1 MADQFDSKEFQEV
14 LDTYTEHLAQG
25 IPISEELAQKLKD
38 LSTGIKDYTKNLKA
52 SKEAL
57 MGSLKSLGMSMI
69 NGESGA
75 AVYNDTI
82 SKGAKTFSSWASK
95 FPRVGKAL
103 GGVAEAAAAYTNAVA
118 DQADAL
124 FKSYQD
130 ISRSGIAT
138 GMNDAFKNLQDAGYT
153 MKEIGQYGQLMKE
166 NSAVLA
172 TMGGTTAQG
181 AAEFAKVSKNI
192 KNSQLETQFMRMG
205 MTVND
210 INSGIANYVKQQQLS
225 GSTLQ
230 QNDKQITASA
240 AEFIVEQDKIT
251 KLTGLSADQ
260 QNKIYEG
267 ALAQEQ
273 FAAKTFQLQLA
284 AAAGDEQAKAE
295 LKRNKE
301 MVAQITSKF
310 GPEVAKGAQL
320 YIAGAM
326 NSQGAQKFQRTF
338 SELADDIDKGGTDV
352 GRSMNIMTREADTLV
367 REQSRLGLVGAFN
380 NLFLPIQEV
389 GKGASAS
396 TQDFAKATKEATKS
410 QKDQIA
416 AKDAATGAMVDTT
429 RDQRD
434 ITQSFDHVINVGVP
448 LVTKGLSGLSGVT
461 QQLTS
466 VFGQLAGKE
475 GQIGGGTTLLN
486 KLGIGK
492 APAPSAT
499 GGAAAGGAAAGGA
512 AAGGAAASG
521 PSGVATPPVVTP
533 ITPPAGKE
541 GAANVD
547 ALIKF
552 TGGTGD
558 KTHFQQLNPSVLNS
572 FVQMASAYFNSTG
585 KKLQVNSAFR
595 SVEEQANVNSGTNPK
610 AAPGKSLHN
619 LGKAVDINSS
629 QVSELQSSGLLGQHG
644 FSPLANDPPHIQM
657 PSAALGGILSGPKSG
672 YQAML
677 HGNEAVVPLPDGKTI
692 PVQNSGG
699 SGSSE
704 QTNLLAMELGKL
716 ESLLGVMQKQND
728 ITNKILAK
736 QS

>member
-1 MADQFDSKEFQEV
+1 MADQFDSKEIQDI
-14 LDTYTEHLAQG
+14 LDRYTKALDDG
-25 IPISEELAQKLKD
+25 IPISEELSQKMKD
-38 LSTGIKDYTKNLKA
+38 ASTGIKDYTRNLKA

-57 MGSLKSLGMSMI
+57 MSSLKSLGMSMV

-75 AVYNDTI
+75 AVYNNTI
-82 SKGAKTFSSWASK
+82 TAGAKTFSSWASK
-95 FPRVGKAL
+95 IPIVGKAL
-103 GGVAEAAAAYTNAVA
+103 GGVAEAAAAYTNAVS

-210 INSGIANYVKQQQLS
+210 INSGIANYVKIQQLS

-230 QNDKQITASA
+230 QNDKQIAASA
-240 AEFIVEQDKIT
+240 AEYILEQDKVT
-251 KLTGLSADQ
+251 KVTGLTADQ

-273 FAAKTFQLQLA
+273 FAAKTFQLQQR

-295 LKRNKE
+295 LSRNRQLVEFAMAKG
-301 MVAQITSKF
+301 
-310 GPEVAKGAQL
+310 GPEAAKQAQL
-320 YIAGAM
+320 YIAGAV
-326 NSQGAQKFQRTF
+326 NTKGYQQFQRSFAQT
-338 SELADDIDKGGTDV
+338 ADYIDKGGTDV
-352 GRSMNIMTREADTLV
+352 GQAQNLLV
-367 REQSRLGLVGAFN
+367 NDAKVLAKDQSRLGQVGAFN
-380 NLFLPIQEV
+380 TIFTPIQEV
-389 GKGASAS
+389 GKLAAASVKDYAVANKDAAA
-396 TQDFAKATKEATKS
+396 QQQKQIKATDE
-410 QKDQIA
+410 
-416 AKDAATGAMVDTT
+416 ATGAMVDLTK
-429 RDQRD
+429 DQRD
-434 ITQSFDHVINVGVP
+434 ITQSADHVINKGVP
-448 LVTKGLSGLSGVT
+448 LVTKGLSGLSSVT

-486 KLGIGK
+486 KIGI
-492 APAPSAT
+492 
-499 GGAAAGGAAAGGA
+499 GGAAPAATPPAGGAT
-512 AAGGAAASG
+512 
-521 PSGVATPPVVTP
+521 PSAPVVTP

-547 ALIKF
+547 DLIKF

-558 KTHFQQLNPSVLNS
+558 KTHFQQLNPAVLNS

-595 SVEEQANVNSGTNPK
+595 SMEEQANVNSGTNPK

-629 QVSELQSSGLLGQHG
+629 QVSELKSSGLLGQHG

-657 PSAALGGILSGPKSG
+657 PSAAAGGILSGPKSG

-699 SGSSE
+699 SGSSD
-704 QTNLLAMELGKL
+704 QTNLLAMELEKL

-728 ITNKILAK
+728 ITSKILAR

>member
-1 MADQFDSKEFQEV
+1 MADQYDPKEIQDIINE
-14 LDTYTEHLAQG
+14 YTRHLNEG
-25 IPISEELAQKLKD
+25 IPISDNLANAMKD
-38 LSTGIKDYTKNLKA
+38 ASTGIRDYTKNLKA

-57 MGSLKSLGMSMI
+57 VGSLKSLGMSMV

-75 AVYNDTI
+75 AVYNDAI
-82 SKGAKTFSSWASK
+82 SKGTKTFSTWAK
-95 FPRVGKAL
+95 KIPVVGNAL
-103 GGVAEAAAAYTNAVA
+103 GKVAEAAATYENAVA
-118 DQADAL
+118 EQADAL

-138 GMNDAFKNLQDAGYT
+138 GMQDAFKNLESAGYT

-166 NSAVLA
+166 NSTILA

-210 INSGIANYVKQQQLS
+210 INSGIANYVKIQQLS

-230 QNDKQITASA
+230 QNDKQIAASA
-240 AEFIVEQDKIT
+240 AEFIIEQDKVT
-251 KLTGLSADQ
+251 KITGLTADQ

-273 FAAKTFQLQLA
+273 FAAKTFQLQQR

-295 LKRNKE
+295 LSRNRQLIEFAMAKG
-301 MVAQITSKF
+301 
-310 GPEVAKGAQL
+310 GPEAAKQAQL
-320 YIAGAM
+320 YIAGAV
-326 NSQGAQKFQRTF
+326 NSKGYQQFQRSFATT
-338 SELADDIDKGGTDV
+338 ADYLDKGGTDIGTAQNMLV
-352 GRSMNIMTREADTLV
+352 NDAKTLAKD
-367 REQSRLGLVGAFN
+367 QSRLGIYGKFN
-380 NLFLPIQEV
+380 EFFTPIQEV
-389 GKGASAS
+389 GKLAAAS
-396 TQDFAKATKEATKS
+396 TKDYAVANKDAAEQ
-410 QKDQIA
+410 QKDQIKA
-416 AKDAATGAMVDTT
+416 TDAATGAMVDLTK
-429 RDQRD
+429 DQRD
-434 ITQSFDHVINVGVP
+434 ITQSADHVINKGVP
-448 LVTKGLSGLSGVT
+448 AVTKGLSGLSGVT

-466 VFGQLAGKE
+466 VFGQLAGKK
-475 GQIGGGTTLLN
+475 GQIGGGTTLLE
-486 KLGIGK
+486 KVGIGGE
-492 APAPSAT
+492 AAPSAAP
-499 GGAAAGGAAAGGA
+499 G
-512 AAGGAAASG
+512 
-521 PSGVATPPVVTP
+521 ATPSDKTKVPTITP
-533 ITPPAGKE
+533 ITPPTS
-541 GAANVD
+541 GAANID
-547 ALIKF
+547 NLIKF

-558 KTHFQQLNPSVLNS
+558 KTHFQQLNPAVLNS
-572 FVQMASAYFNSTG
+572 FVQMASAYFSSTG

-595 SVEEQANVNSGTNPK
+595 SIDEQANVNSGTNPK

-619 LGKAVDINSS
+619 VGKAVDINSS
-629 QVSELQSSGLLGQHG
+629 QVSELQSTGLLGQHG

-657 PSAALGGILSGPKSG
+657 PSADMGGILSGPKSG

-692 PVQNSGG
+692 PVQNKGG
-699 SGSSE
+699 SGSSD
-704 QTNLLAMELGKL
+704 QTNLLAMELEKL